1 MLEFEN
7 FDYVTAQTGD
17 IMVSAFQ
24 EKLDETDDNHAL
36 WGYCLRI
43 ENNSDQRIRL
53 LKKDL
58 CVTNDKGDRKYDLS
72 FGFHGEIPD
81 LEPGEIFEFE
91 DTAFI
96 EGNAAVLYGSC
107 LAATADGSE
116 FSIKLPIVP
125 LNSLTAYSLPHQKS
139 VH

>member
-81 LEPGEIFEFE
+81 LEPGEVFEFE

>member
-24 EKLDETDDNHAL
+24 EMLDETDDSHAL

-43 ENNSDQRIRL
+43 ENNSNQRIRL
-53 LKKDL
+53 LKKDF
-58 CVTNDKGDRKYDLS
+58 CITNDSGRRCYDLS

-81 LEPGEIFEFE
+81 LEPGEVFEFE
-91 DTAFI
+91 DTAYI

-107 LAATADGSE
+107 VAATADGTE
-116 FSIKLPIVP
+116 FAIKLPVVP
-125 LNSLTAYSLPHQKS
+125 LNSLTNHPQLHQKS

>member
-24 EKLDETDDNHAL
+24 EKLDEADDNHAL

-43 ENNSDQRIRL
+43 ENNSDQKIRL
-53 LKKDL
+53 LKKDF
-58 CVTNDKGDRKYDLS
+58 CVANDKGDRKYDLS

-81 LEPGEIFEFE
+81 LEPGEIFEYE

-107 LAATADGSE
+107 VAATADGTE
-116 FSIKLPIVP
+116 FSVKLPIVP
-125 LNSLTAYSLPHQKS
+125 LNSLCNHPILPQKS